1 MVSELET
8 ELEQFYYSYFRIF
21 DFISIFIDINIKSV
35 LFNSIAGGD
44 ATWTSLV
51 PTMTVHLESQVV

>member
-21 DFISIFIDINIKSV
+21 DFNIHIYRHKYEKCA
-35 LFNSIAGGD
+35 I
-44 ATWTSLV
+44 
-51 PTMTVHLESQVV
+51 

>member
-1 MVSELET
+1 VNRRVV
-8 ELEQFYYSYFRIF
+8 LEQFYYSYFRIF

-51 PTMTVHLESQVV
+51 PTYDDRAS